1 MLFFGR
7 KKRPFGESA
16 KFLADGGFTEEYIE
30 MLRGEL
36 AEIKKPADIA
46 MGRNYLINALIITG
60 ALTEAYDIFLQLERD
75 DLLKKLDKSLQP
87 NLLHNV
93 IFSLF
98 ARDKFKE
105 AERLYKEYNAIVL
118 HEHTDTMKRTLAIHE
133 CISGRYE
140 NAVTV
145 LAKLLDSNCRFL
157 DFCLVKTALKLDM
170 FERAA
175 ELAGNFDSYRG
186 ELGDEAKKLKAKIF
200 QGLSPKKK
208 TAAIK
213 NKRRK

>member
-1 MLFFGR
+1 MLFSGK
-7 KKRPFGESA
+7 KKRPFRESA
-16 KFLADGGFTEEYIE
+16 ELLTEVGFSEEYIE
-30 MLRGEL
+30 KLRAEL
-36 AEIKKPADIA
+36 AGTKKPADIA
-46 MGRNYLINALIITG
+46 LGKNYLINALIITG
-60 ALTEAYDIFLQLERD
+60 GLTEAYNIFLQLERD
-75 DLLKKLDKSLQP
+75 NMLKRLDKSLQP

-105 AERLYKEYNAIVL
+105 AERLYKEYNDIVL
-118 HEHTDTMKRTLAIHE
+118 HEHSDTMKRTLAIHE

-140 NAVTV
+140 NAVTI
-145 LAKLLDSNCRFL
+145 LAKLLSGSCRFL
-157 DFCLVKTALKLDM
+157 DFCLVKTVLKLDM

-175 ELAGNFDSYRG
+175 ELSGNFDNYGG
-186 ELGDEAKKLKAKIF
+186 ELGDEAKKLKTKIF

-208 TAAIK
+208 TAAVK